1 MGRWARAA
9 LTRLAEVLLML
20 WTITVASFLVV
31 ALAPGD
37 SALSALRVDTVAL
50 SQAEIDAYR
59 AQLGLDDPIVV
70 RYAKYLVGLAHGDLG
85 TSVMTGRPVAAEVAG
100 ALPATLNLALAAVAV
115 TIVLVLA
122 LGTAAALHRGTWI
135 DSAVSLFCYVAASMP
150 TFWLG
155 LLLIQ
160 VFSVNMRVLPAS
172 GWHQGLGL
180 ILPTVSLAAAIAPPF
195 IKIYRERYTET
206 RQRDFVRSARAR
218 GIPDSLIRTRHVL
231 RGSLI
236 PVVTVMGVS
245 LGSLLSG
252 SVVVEAVFGLPGMG
266 QLAVEAVT
274 RRDYG
279 VLQGFILVIG
289 VAVLIINQLVDLSY
303 RLISPEVRLK
313 SGTAA

>member
-1 MGRWARAA
+1 
-9 LTRLAEVLLML
+9 ML
-20 WTITVASFLVV
+20 WIITVVSFLVV

-37 SALSALRVDTVAL
+37 AALSVLRVDTVAL
-50 SQAEIDAYR
+50 SQAEIAAYR
-59 AQLGLDDPIVV
+59 AQLGLDDPLIA
-70 RYAKYLVGLAHGDLG
+70 RYGRYLAGLLHGDLG
-85 TSVMTGRPVAAEVAG
+85 TSAMTGRPVAHEIAG
-100 ALPATLNLALAAVAV
+100 ALPATLNLAAASLAL
-115 TIVLVLA
+115 TFVLVIA
-122 LGTAAALHRGTWI
+122 LGTPAALHRGTWI
-135 DSAVSLFCYVAASMP
+135 DRAVSLFCYVAAAMP

-160 VFSVNMRVLPAS
+160 WFAVQVRLLPAS
-172 GWHQGLGL
+172 GWHGGLGL

-195 IKIYRERYTET
+195 IKIYRESYTET

-218 GIPDSLIRTRHVL
+218 GIPDSVIRFRHVL

-266 QLAVEAVT
+266 KLAVEAVT

-279 VLQGFILVIG
+279 ILQGFILVVGI
-289 VAVLIINQLVDLSY
+289 AVLCINQLVDLSY
-303 RLISPEVRLK
+303 RLISPEVRFK
-313 SGTAA
+313 SGATS